1 MDLQYIQF
9 SDALSVVGAEEIP
22 DLEPR
27 SLQIV
32 GLDFR
37 NTKEVLINGFKSPSF
52 VISSKKTI
60 IAQVPSGAT
69 KDTITSISV
78 LSSDFTATIKSKI
91 EFLIGNDP
99 KLITGLK
106 AMIQMFLKILLTTP
120 GSDSFAQKIGGN
132 VLKNIGQT
140 FGLSEGSTIV
150 SDFAIAVS
158 RAETQMRGL
167 QSSQSRLPD
176 DERLL
181 SANLLNV
188 KFDVATSALVARVEM
203 IAQSGTMA
211 ITNLE
216 L

>member
-22 DLEPR
+22 DLDPR
-27 SLQIV
+27 SLEIV
-32 GLDFR
+32 GVDFR
-37 NTKEVLINGFKSPSF
+37 NAKEVYINDLKSPSF
-52 VISSKKTI
+52 VIASKRVI
-60 IAQVPSGAT
+60 LAQVPSGAV

-78 LSSDFTATIKSKI
+78 LSSEFTATIQSKI
-91 EFLIGNDP
+91 LFRIGDDP

-120 GSDSFAQKIGGN
+120 GSDAFVPKIGGN

-158 RAETQMRGL
+158 RAESQMRSL

-176 DERLL
+176 EERLL

-188 KFDVATSALVARVEM
+188 KFDVATATLVARVEL
-203 IAQSGTMA
+203 ISQSGTMA